1 MKFLKYSVA
10 TNTFTHLLLILSQCS
25 KYIEINGNISLSKV
39 TFSEGVKVGSF
50 VTLKTGFAFNDF

>member
-25 KYIEINGNISLSKV
+25 EYIEINGNISLSKV
-39 TFSEGVKVGSF
+39 TFLIKNMEKIILENILS
-50 VTLKTGFAFNDF
+50 VTIKI